1 MRRRRALAWAAACFI
16 ALRALIPIGFMV
28 SVGASGAAVTLCPEY
43 APVPP
48 AAEAQHAHHH
58 GHDHAHNPGHGA
70 GADVA
75 GSAADG
81 SSSTTLQLPGSDA
94 HGMCPFAAAAHSTW
108 LGAKSVA
115 VLAVPQGPQRVA
127 APAADASLPRLHPCT
142 SRSPR
147 GPPALNPA

>member
-1 MRRRRALAWAAACFI
+1 MRRRRALAWAAACFV

-28 SVGASGAAVTLCPEY
+28 SVGTSGAAVTLCPEY

-58 GHDHAHNPGHGA
+58 GHDHAHVQGHGA
-70 GADVA
+70 GS
-75 GSAADG
+75 GADG
-81 SSSTTLQLPGSDA
+81 SSSTTLQLTGSDA

-115 VLAVPQGPQRVA
+115 VLAVPQGPHRVA
-127 APAADASLPRLHPCT
+127 AAAADASLPRLHLCT

-147 GPPALNPA
+147 GPPALNLA